1 MSEHSKI
8 TASHRSRMAVIYVRQ
23 STLAQLER
31 NTESTARQYNL
42 VERAAE
48 LGWPRSAVR
57 VVDADLGVSGS
68 VLGRRDGF
76 ESLVADVA
84 LGQVGIVLALEAS
97 RLARDNSAWYRLLD
111 LAGACDTLVAD
122 ADGVYHPGLF
132 NDRLVLGMKG
142 IMSEAELHV
151 LRARLDGG
159 IRNKAARGELRRGL
173 PVGLVWG
180 EQDGQILRHPDEAV
194 TAVVAAVFE
203 QFPLAGAPRGEWL
216 WLRDL

>member
-1 MSEHSKI
+1 MSENSKI
-8 TASHRSRMAVIYVRQ
+8 TASHRSRVVIIYVRQ

-31 NTESTARQYNL
+31 NTESTARQYDL
-42 VERAAE
+42 AERAVE

-68 VLGRRDGF
+68 VLGQRDGF
-76 ESLVADVA
+76 ES
-84 LGQVGIVLALEAS
+84 
-97 RLARDNSAWYRLLD
+97 
-111 LAGACDTLVAD
+111 LVAD

-151 LRARLDGG
+151 LRARLEGG

-173 PVGLVWG
+173 PVGL
-180 EQDGQILRHPDEAV
+180 
-194 TAVVAAVFE
+194 
-203 QFPLAGAPRGEWL
+203 
-216 WLRDL
+216 